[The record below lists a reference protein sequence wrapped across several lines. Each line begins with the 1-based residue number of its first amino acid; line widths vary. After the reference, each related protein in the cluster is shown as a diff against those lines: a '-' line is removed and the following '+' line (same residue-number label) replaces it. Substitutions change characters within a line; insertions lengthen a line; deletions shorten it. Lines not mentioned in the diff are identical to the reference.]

1 MKFSGDPYRK
11 NKVYVGVECTNRRVR
26 ERSVCVV
33 LRENEKKRR
42 TKNVWLAKKRKEIF

>member
-1 MKFSGDPYRK
+1 MKFFGDPCQK
-11 NKVYVGVECTNRRVR
+11 NEVYAGVECTGGKVR

-42 TKNVWLAKKRKEIF
+42 TKNVW